1 MKLMD
6 WGILLESLLTSKRL
20 LRINKCFVSDL
31 NNRKQLVLI
40 NRFNFYLV
48 VVKCGVPQCAFLG
61 PLSFLIDINDL
72 HLAIK
77 YSKAHH
83 FADST

>member
-1 MKLMD
+1 M
-6 WGILLESLLTSKRL
+6 I
-20 LRINKCFVSDL
+20 CFWFKQQ
-31 NNRKQLVLI
+31 KQLVLI

-48 VVKCGVPQCAFLG
+48 AVKCGVPQCAFLG